1 MKNKPFYIITALILL
16 ASVTFWIYM
25 FQSTGSELSEP
36 DTPDY
41 FDGSFELTMYHAE
54 GCRCCVEWAKYLES
68 NGVQVKSELVA
79 DLNEVKREKG
89 VPGQLSSCHTA
100 VADGYIVEGHVPVED
115 IRRLLAERPAVIGV
129 SVPGMP
135 PNSPG
140 MDQPVENTY
149 QSVIFD
155 EENMYIYNTHN

>member
-1 MKNKPFYIITALILL
+1 MKNILFYAISALLL
-16 ASVTFWIYM
+16 IGSLVFWNYM
-25 FQSTGSELSEP
+25 FQSEP
-36 DTPDY
+36 SQPDEPDY

-54 GCRCCVEWAKYLES
+54 GCECCVEWANYLEE
-68 NGVQVKSELVA
+68 NGVSVTSELVE
-79 DLNEVKREKG
+79 DLHEVKREKG

-100 VADGYIVEGHVPVED
+100 VADGYIIEGHVPIHD

-140 MDQPVENTY
+140 MDIPVENTY
-149 QSVIFD
+149 QSVIFGD
-155 EENMYIYNTHN
+155 DGMFIYNTHN

>member
-1 MKNKPFYIITALILL
+1 MKNRLFYPLIVLL
-16 ASVTFWIYM
+16 VIASVGFWAYM
-25 FQSTGSELSEP
+25 FQSTGAEQSEP
-36 DTPDY
+36 NTPDY

-54 GCRCCVEWAKYLES
+54 GCECCVEWANYLEE
-68 NGVQVKSELVA
+68 NGVEVTSELVE
-79 DLNEVKREKG
+79 DLHEVKQEKG

-100 VADGYIVEGHVPVED
+100 VADGYIIEGHVPVED

-140 MDQPVENTY
+140 MDIPVENTY

-155 EENMYIYNTHN
+155 DQSMYIYNTHN

>member
-1 MKNKPFYIITALILL
+1 MSNKVFYPLLILL
-16 ASVTFWIYM
+16 IAASVGFWIFM
-25 FQSTGSELSEP
+25 FQGSAEEVNSE
-36 DTPDY
+36 PDY

-54 GCRCCVEWAKYLES
+54 GCECCVEWAKYLEN
-68 NGVQVKSELVA
+68 NGVQVKTELVA
-79 DLNEVKREKG
+79 DLHEVKREKG

-100 VADGYIVEGHVPVED
+100 VADGYIIEGHVPVED

-155 EENMYIYNTHN
+155 EQSMYIYNTHN

>member
-1 MKNKPFYIITALILL
+1 MKNKNFYISALLLITASI
-16 ASVTFWIYM
+16 TFWAFM
-25 FQSTGSELSEP
+25 FQSPSEDIHQE
-36 DTPDY
+36 PDY

-54 GCRCCVEWAKYLES
+54 GCGCCVEWAKYLES
-68 NGVQVKSELVA
+68 NGVNVTSEIVA
-79 DLNEVKREKG
+79 DLQKVKREKG

-100 VADGYIVEGHVPVED
+100 VADGYIIEGHVPVED

-140 MDQPVENTY
+140 MDIPVEKTY
-149 QSVIFD
+149 HSVLFD
-155 EENMYIYNTHN
+155 ETTMTVYNTHQ